1 MQYICQGP
9 VAGTY
14 TEDEAKAAG
23 RPEMAGHNKRGVKS
37 GNGLIVPCNTDITG
51 LIEAVPVDGADHEV
65 KCPRCG
71 NVSSVRRLP
80 ADDDGT
86 PVEPAEAEE

>member
-1 MQYICQGP
+1 M
-9 VAGTY
+9 
-14 TEDEAKAAG
+14 
-23 RPEMAGHNKRGVKS
+23 
-37 GNGLIVPCNTDITG
+37 PCNTDITG